1 MHLRP
6 ATNEVRRAVPRAQYH
21 HRRRSLYGAA
31 LVIAALLIGDSV
43 MAEKGVYVLP
53 EAGRGADNHLNDILR
68 QRRTL
73 RAFAPQPLT
82 LSELAQLLWAAQGI
96 SSRGGLRTAPS
107 AGALYPLELHL
118 VSASIADLPAGHYRY
133 DPAHHAL
140 RTMHGGDHRHALAAA
155 ALQQDWIA
163 EAPAIFIIS
172 AVDSRTTRRYGRRG
186 TRYVHIEAG
195 HAGQNL
201 LLQATALGLASA
213 TVGAFDDE
221 QLHLLLNL
229 PEQEWPLLILP
240 VGHAD

>member
-1 MHLRP
+1 
-6 ATNEVRRAVPRAQYH
+6 
-21 HRRRSLYGAA
+21 
-31 LVIAALLIGDSV
+31 
-43 MAEKGVYVLP
+43 MAEKGVYDLP
-53 EAGRGADNHLNDILR
+53 EAGRGTDNHLNEILR
-68 QRRTL
+68 QRRTQ
-73 RAFAPQPLT
+73 RAFASRPLT

-96 SSRGGLRTAPS
+96 SSREGLRTAPS

-140 RTMHGGDHRHALAAA
+140 RAERGGDHRHAVAAA
-155 ALQQDWIA
+155 ALRQDWIA

-172 AVDSRTTRRYGRRG
+172 AVDSRTTRKYGRRG
-186 TRYVHIEAG
+186 SRYVHIEAG

-221 QLHLLLNL
+221 YLHLLLNL
-229 PEQEWPLLILP
+229 PKQERPLLILP
-240 VGHAD
+240 VGHVD